1 MLQNLVQKI
10 CPVLCSKT
18 SLICHMFHLS
28 HAIIKALIKM
38 CIWRARCSF
47 LLYIIS
53 SYLQSMCAYIMPKI
67 LWILVYTYAY
77 AFVSVKSIW
86 AFFISIYT
94 HTEID
99 FLSLEL
105 WIYSI
110 LLKKIHSLVQKP
122 NYHILIYM
130 KTNYS
135 LPFLSGIFSFPSFQN
150 MACGAPDEREMLLK
164 EPHEGAWKQ
173 TLILQTWQL
182 VHESPDF

>member
-28 HAIIKALIKM
+28 HVIIKALIKM

-53 SYLQSMCAYIMPKI
+53 SYLQSMCAYIIPKI
-67 LWILVYTYAY
+67 LWIFLYTYAY

-110 LLKKIHSLVQKP
+110 LFKKYILLFRSQTIIYWYTWKQITPFRFSLVSFLFLHSKMWLVG
-122 NYHILIYM
+122 HLM
-130 KTNYS
+130 KGKYY
-135 LPFLSGIFSFPSFQN
+135 
-150 MACGAPDEREMLLK
+150 
-164 EPHEGAWKQ
+164 
-173 TLILQTWQL
+173 
-182 VHESPDF
+182 